1 MLKYNGLFVKLCDID
16 IYCSSAFFVDL
27 RWSQGFFLER
37 IEMAIQAKQ
46 TRRVQLDAAVIG
58 PLFMLSAALSFTLLN
73 LLLKLLGSQYTVW
86 SIGFYR
92 FFGGAAVLIAVFGR
106 YHNPYKGHN
115 IRLLII
121 RGCTG
126 CSAFLCIVTAIRLLP
141 VSTALIIYYSYPAFA
156 AIFSFIIYKERS
168 GMLEIACIAAVLIGV
183 GILFDFELVGGV
195 FGQIMA
201 LVGAAFAGLTVTLIR
216 SLREKNGPVIIYL
229 YFCTM
234 GILVTAPMFVKHP
247 VLPSTPIE
255 WAMILGLIFVSVI
268 AQLLMN
274 QGFFYCRA
282 WEGGVFMSS
291 EVVFTAAAGILFLG
305 DPAPWRFWFGG
316 LMILFSVIA
325 LNRLKSI
332 ERHNLLARR
341 I

>member
-1 MLKYNGLFVKLCDID
+1 MVT
-16 IYCSSAFFVDL
+16 
-27 RWSQGFFLER
+27 
-37 IEMAIQAKQ
+37 QAKQ
-46 TRRVQLDAAVIG
+46 THRMQPDAAVIG

-73 LLLKLLGSQYTVW
+73 LLVKLLGPQYTVW

-92 FFGGAAVLIAVFGR
+92 FLGGAAVLITLFGR
-106 YHNPYKGHN
+106 HHNPYKGNN

-126 CSAFLCIVTAIRLLP
+126 CTAFLCIVTAIRLLP
-141 VSTALIIYYSYPAFA
+141 VSTAMIIFYSYPAFA
-156 AIFSFIIYKERS
+156 AVFAFIIYKERI
-168 GMLEIACIAAVLIGV
+168 GMLEIACIVAVLIGV
-183 GILFDFELVGGV
+183 GILFDFHLVGGV
-195 FGQIMA
+195 LGQVIA
-201 LVGAAFAGLTVTLIR
+201 LIGAAFAGLTVTLIR
-216 SLREKNGPVIIYL
+216 SLREKNGPVVIYL

-234 GILVTAPMFVKHP
+234 GMLITAPMFAKHP

-255 WAMILGLIFVSVI
+255 WAMILGLILVSVT

-291 EVVFTAAAGILFLG
+291 EVIFTAAAGILFLG
-305 DPAPWRFWFGG
+305 DPAPLRFWIGG
-316 LMILFSVIA
+316 LVILISVIA

-332 ERHNLLARR
+332 ERRNLLVRR

>member
-58 PLFMLSAALSFTLLN
+58 PVFMLSAALSFTLLN

-156 AIFSFIIYKERS
+156 AIFSFIIYKERI

-201 LVGAAFAGLTVTLIR
+201 LVGGCVCRVDRYPDTILARKKRTGNNLSLFLHHGHPGYRTDVCQTPGVAFHTYRMGYDP
-216 SLREKNGPVIIYL
+216 GPHL
-229 YFCTM
+229 C
-234 GILVTAPMFVKHP
+234 
-247 VLPSTPIE
+247 
-255 WAMILGLIFVSVI
+255 LGNRPATDES
-268 AQLLMN
+268 
-274 QGFFYCRA
+274 GFFLLPR
-282 WEGGVFMSS
+282 
-291 EVVFTAAAGILFLG
+291 LG
-305 DPAPWRFWFGG
+305 
-316 LMILFSVIA
+316 
-325 LNRLKSI
+325 
-332 ERHNLLARR
+332 RR
-341 I
+341 GFYVQ

>member
-1 MLKYNGLFVKLCDID
+1 MVGP
-16 IYCSSAFFVDL
+16 
-27 RWSQGFFLER
+27 
-37 IEMAIQAKQ
+37 AKQ
-46 TRRVQLDAAVIG
+46 KHRVQLDAAFIG
-58 PLFMLSAALSFTLLN
+58 PLCMLSAALSFTLLN
-73 LLLKLLGSQYTVW
+73 LLVKLLGPQYTVW

-106 YHNPYKGHN
+106 HQNPYKGHN

-126 CSAFLCIVTAIRLLP
+126 CSAFLCIVTAIRLMP
-141 VSTALIIYYSYPAFA
+141 VSAALIIFYSYPAFA
-156 AIFSFIIYKERS
+156 AIFSYIIYKERIR
-168 GMLEIACIAAVLIGV
+168 MLEIACIATVLIGV
-183 GILFDFELVGGV
+183 GILIDFQPAGGV
-195 FGQIMA
+195 FGQVIA

-216 SLREKNGPVIIYL
+216 TLREKNGPVIIYL

-234 GILVTAPMFVKHP
+234 GILVTAPMFAKHLI
-247 VLPSTPIE
+247 LPSTPIE
-255 WAMILGLIFVSVI
+255 WGMILGLIFVSVT

-291 EVVFTAAAGILFLG
+291 EVIFTAAAGILFLG
-305 DPAPWRFWFGG
+305 DPAPWRFWVGG
-316 LMILFSVIA
+316 LIILISVIA
-325 LNRLKSI
+325 LNLLKSI
-332 ERHNLLARR
+332 GRHNLLARR

>member
-1 MLKYNGLFVKLCDID
+1 MV
-16 IYCSSAFFVDL
+16 
-27 RWSQGFFLER
+27 
-37 IEMAIQAKQ
+37 IQAKP
-46 TRRVQLDAAVIG
+46 TRRVQPDAAVIG
-58 PLFMLSAALSFTLLN
+58 PIFMLAAALLFTLVN
-73 LLLKLLGSQYTVW
+73 LLLKSFGPQYTVW

-92 FFGGAAVLIAVFGR
+92 FFGGVAVLIALFGR
-106 YHNPYKGHN
+106 NRNPFKGHN

-141 VSTALIIYYSYPAFA
+141 VSTALVIFYSYPAFA
-156 AIFSFIIYKERS
+156 AICSFIIYKERIA
-168 GMLEIACIAAVLIGV
+168 MLEIACIATTLIGV
-183 GILFDFELVGGV
+183 GILFDFELGGGV
-195 FGQIMA
+195 LGEVMA
-201 LVGAAFAGLTVTLIR
+201 LIGAVFAGLTVTLIR

-234 GILVTAPMFVKHP
+234 GTLATAPMFAKHP
-247 VLPSTPIE
+247 VLPSTLIE
-255 WAMILGLIFVSVI
+255 WAMILGLIFVSVA

-291 EVVFTAAAGILFLG
+291 EAVFTAAAGILFLG

-316 LMILFSVIA
+316 LMILISVIA

>member
-1 MLKYNGLFVKLCDID
+1 MVG
-16 IYCSSAFFVDL
+16 
-27 RWSQGFFLER
+27 
-37 IEMAIQAKQ
+37 QAKPKHK
-46 TRRVQLDAAVIG
+46 VPLDAAVIG

-73 LLLKLLGSQYTVW
+73 LLLKLLGPQYTVW

-92 FFGGAAVLIAVFGR
+92 FLGGAAVLIALFGR
-106 YHNPYKGHN
+106 HQNPFKGHN
-115 IRLLII
+115 IGLLIL

-141 VSTALIIYYSYPAFA
+141 VSTALIIFYSYPAFA
-156 AIFSFIIYKERS
+156 AIFSYIIYKERI
-168 GMLEIACIAAVLIGV
+168 GMLEIACIAAVLLGV
-183 GILFDFELVGGV
+183 GILLDFQLAGGV
-195 FGQIMA
+195 FGQVMA

-234 GILVTAPMFVKHP
+234 GILVTAPMFAQNP
-247 VLPSTPIE
+247 ILPSTPVE

-291 EVVFTAAAGILFLG
+291 EVIFTAAMGILFLG
-305 DPAPWRFWFGG
+305 DPAPLRFWVGG
-316 LMILFSVIA
+316 LMILVSVIA

-332 ERHNLLARR
+332 GRHNLLARR

>member
-1 MLKYNGLFVKLCDID
+1 LG
-16 IYCSSAFFVDL
+16 
-27 RWSQGFFLER
+27 R
-37 IEMAIQAKQ
+37 IEMVTQAKQ
-46 TRRVQLDAAVIG
+46 TRRVQPDAAVIG

-73 LLLKLLGSQYTVW
+73 LLLKLLGPQFTVW
-86 SIGFYR
+86 HIGFYR

-106 YHNPYKGHN
+106 HHNPYKGHN

-141 VSTALIIYYSYPAFA
+141 VSTALIIFYSYPAFA
-156 AIFSFIIYKERS
+156 AIFSFIIYKERI
-168 GMLEIACIAAVLIGV
+168 GMPEIVCIAAVLTGV
-183 GILFDFELVGGV
+183 GILFDFQLTGGI
-195 FGQIMA
+195 FGQVMA

-234 GILVTAPMFVKHP
+234 GILVTAPMFAKHP
-247 VLPSTPIE
+247 LLPSTTIE

-291 EVVFTAAAGILFLG
+291 EVIFTAAVGILLLG
-305 DPAPWRFWFGG
+305 DPASWRFWTGG
-316 LMILFSVIA
+316 LLILISVIA
-325 LNRLKSI
+325 LSRL
-332 ERHNLLARR
+332 
-341 I
+341 